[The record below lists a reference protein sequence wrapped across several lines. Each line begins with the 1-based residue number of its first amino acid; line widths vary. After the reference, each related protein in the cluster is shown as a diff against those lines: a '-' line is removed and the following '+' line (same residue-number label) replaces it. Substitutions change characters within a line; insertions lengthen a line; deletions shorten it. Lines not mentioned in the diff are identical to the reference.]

1 MLAGILPV
9 RHHDFLLHSRAGNYS
24 SVRIV
29 SIDALII
36 LDGLAIPEL
45 LSYLLEMIC
54 ADSDPYVSY
63 YVSQTLLN
71 IANINSGIVAEQD
84 WLYKEKY
91 SGGLADAGDV
101 NLLSNEINVYKV
113 WNDLKVGIDG
123 SKMLSDAVARTIEY
137 GCFRSNCLVS
147 VLYAM

>member
-1 MLAGILPV
+1 MLAGVLPV

-24 SVRIV
+24 TVRIV

-45 LSYLLEMIC
+45 LSYLLQMIC
-54 ADSDPYVSY
+54 SDVDPYIPY

-71 IANINSGIVAEQD
+71 IATINSGIVAEQD
-84 WLYKEKY
+84 WLYKEKNA
-91 SGGLADAGDV
+91 GGLADAGDI

-113 WNDLKVGIDG
+113 WNDLKTGLAASETISEAV
-123 SKMLSDAVARTIEY
+123 SKTVEY
-137 GCFRSNCLVS
+137 VYFLIIR
-147 VLYAM
+147 

>member
-1 MLAGILPV
+1 MLAGVLPV
-9 RHHDFLLHSRAGNYS
+9 KHHDFLLHSRAGNYS

-45 LSYLLEMIC
+45 LSYLLELIC
-54 ADSDPYVSY
+54 VDIDPYISY

-71 IANINSGIVAEQD
+71 IATINSGIVAEQD
-84 WLYKEKY
+84 WLYKEKN
-91 SGGLADAGDV
+91 SGGLADAGDI

-113 WNDLKVGIDG
+113 WNDLKTGLAA
-123 SKMLSDAVARTIEY
+123 SKEIGEAIAKTIEY
-137 GCFRSNCLVS
+137 GFF
-147 VLYAM
+147 